1 MEKSDKEMKI
11 WGAILIL
18 MVVGGMNKKKEVYV

>member
-1 MEKSDKEMKI
+1 MI

-18 MVVGGMNKKKEVYV
+18 TD